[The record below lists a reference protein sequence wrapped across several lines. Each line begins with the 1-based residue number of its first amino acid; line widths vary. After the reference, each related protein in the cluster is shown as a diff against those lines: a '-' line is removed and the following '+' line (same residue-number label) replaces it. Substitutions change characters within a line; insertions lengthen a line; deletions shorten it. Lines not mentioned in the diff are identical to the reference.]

1 MKQLI
6 GFSLLL
12 SFQTLA
18 QSPGQLDLV
27 EICQGKAKASEAT
40 PSSAPSIKLLQINQK
55 ELVVVDKG
63 FCSEFLKQQAEL
75 KVGETV
81 SILNQGVNI
90 TNSSDC
96 HPANQVPSPAAVAP
110 QDKWKIRFYA
120 SHSFTTYFNTDV
132 TFQSS
137 RYNVVIKDYEWA
149 ERGSREFFT
158 PETWKEEGNN
168 PFQMIDEPTNTFT
181 LSLEK
186 NGHEF
191 SLSAFHPKFLQADD
205 QVKYMKGNIDGVEV
219 DGYAPVNKP
228 FDGYNQEPGES
239 ELVRNQNTHKQMTF
253 EIGYGHRFKLLDSKL
268 GSISYVPSV
277 GLGVMVGENYT
288 VMIQK
293 DGWWDFEEGKDAHGI
308 QGFGGSITNRLEF
321 NTKKERFGMFYE
333 NKLAL
338 YHQDHGFMDGT
349 QKYNLGFMGNS
360 VGMKFMIHNPN
371 NKKQVAPT
379 F

>member
-1 MKQLI
+1 MKYLM
-6 GFSLLL
+6 GLSLLL
-12 SFQTLA
+12 SFHSFA
-18 QSPGQLDLV
+18 QSNGQLDLLT
-27 EICQGKAKASEAT
+27 ICQGKQTEKEAP
-40 PSSAPSIKLLQINQK
+40 PSGSPSVKLIQIDQQ
-55 ELVVVDKG
+55 ELVIVDKG
-63 FCSEFLKQQAEL
+63 FCTEFLKQQSEM

-81 SILNQGVNI
+81 SILNQGVNLA
-90 TNSSDC
+90 TNSNCASETPSASLAV
-96 HPANQVPSPAAVAP
+96 PAK
-110 QDKWKIRFYA
+110 DKWKIRFYA

-149 ERGSREFFT
+149 ERSSREFFT
-158 PETWKEEGNN
+158 PATWKEEGNN

-191 SLSAFHPKFLQADD
+191 FISAFHPKFLQAAD
-205 QVKYMKGNIDGVEV
+205 QVKYMKGTIDGVEV

-239 ELVRNQNTHKQMTF
+239 ELVRNQNTHLEMTF
-253 EIGYGHRFKLLDSKL
+253 EVGYGHRFKLLDSKI
-268 GSISYVPSV
+268 GNISYVPSV
-277 GLGVMVGENYT
+277 GLGVMVGANYT
-288 VMIQK
+288 VMVQK
-293 DGWWDFEEGKDAHGI
+293 DAWWDFEEGKDPFGVQGI
-308 QGFGGSITNRLEF
+308 GGSITNRLEF
-321 NTKKERFGMFYE
+321 NTKKERFGVFYE
-333 NKLAL
+333 NKIGY

-371 NKKQVAPT
+371 NKKTSAPL